1 MLSKVGQRNISLALL
16 QSLNLLL
23 SHIWKLPSNA
33 RAHLTGGEIIKKKN
47 KKIPKLWMMEMPLI
61 YLKDV
66 HIDFHTVTSSWYIWV
81 FTYTSTWEK
90 KH

>member
-1 MLSKVGQRNISLALL
+1 
-16 QSLNLLL
+16 
-23 SHIWKLPSNA
+23 
-33 RAHLTGGEIIKKKN
+33 
-47 KKIPKLWMMEMPLI
+47 MMEMPLI

-81 FTYTSTWEK
+81 FTYTSMWEK